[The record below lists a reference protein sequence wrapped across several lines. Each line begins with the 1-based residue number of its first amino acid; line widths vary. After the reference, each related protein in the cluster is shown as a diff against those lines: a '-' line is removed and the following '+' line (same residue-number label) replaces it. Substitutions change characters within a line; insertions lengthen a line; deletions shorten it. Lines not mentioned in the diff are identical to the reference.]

1 LFQVCGCRDYRQNPG
16 LVNGRARNVPTARAA
31 LEVFKPVDAERL
43 TAVIGAIGR

>member
-1 LFQVCGCRDYRQNPG
+1 
-16 LVNGRARNVPTARAA
+16 VPTARAA